1 MLQYEILS
9 LNAVQLDVEHLISQI
24 QSRIKKRSNQIA
36 KLNEFKINRHACNI
50 LGDEQKYDKNVYHEL
65 IDFVRIRNQY
75 EQLL

>member
-9 LNAVQLDVEHLISQI
+9 LNAVQLDVERLISQV
-24 QSRIKKRSNQIA
+24 QSRIKKRSNRIA
-36 KLNEFKINRHACNI
+36 KLNMYAINHQACNI
-50 LGDEQKYDKNVYHEL
+50 LGDEQKYDKNMYHEL